1 MMKTIAAVFA
11 AVAAACLPV
20 AAVSQDEDP
29 DRPYEG
35 PVIDVHLHAAG
46 AEDNGPAPNAVC
58 PSLAA
63 DLRYTGS
70 TPWPVVMTQ
79 IAQNP
84 TCDDPIRGPATDA
97 EVQQQTIA
105 QLEERAVIAILSS
118 QRDEFAQWSAA
129 APGLFLRGHPFN
141 LSWDDAPTA
150 AELAEAYDRGEFQ
163 VLAEV
168 TNQYAGV
175 LADDPAF
182 AAYWDMAAEKGIPV
196 GLHLGPGPPGA
207 PALYPEFRVQSPLA
221 IEEVLRT
228 RPNLRVYLMHA
239 GWPFVDDLKAMLY
252 LYPQLYVDTG
262 VLQLAAT
269 RAEYH
274 AFLEELVDAGFVDR
288 IMFGSDQMNWPGMI
302 GEGIDAINEAP
313 FLTYEQKRAILHDNA
328 ARFLAPELADHAAAN
343 AAR

>member
-1 MMKTIAAVFA
+1 MHKTLS
-11 AVAAACLPV
+11 AVAAFLV
-20 AAVSQDEDP
+20 ALSLSCPAAAQDGE
-29 DRPYEG
+29 RTRSYTG

-46 AEDNGPAPNAVC
+46 AQDNGPAPNAVC
-58 PSLAA
+58 PGLAA

-70 TPWPVVMTQ
+70 PPWPAEMTR

-84 TCDDPIRGPATDA
+84 TCADPIRGPATDA
-97 EVQQQTIA
+97 EVREQTIA
-105 QLEERAVIAILSS
+105 QLEEHDAIAILSS
-118 QRDEFAQWSAA
+118 RQDDFAQWAAA
-129 APGLFLRGHPFN
+129 APGLFLRGHSFN
-141 LSWDDAPTA
+141 LTWEDAPTV
-150 AELAEAYDRGEFQ
+150 AELADAYDRGEFQ

-168 TNQYAGV
+168 TNQYGGV

-182 AAYWDMAAEKGIPV
+182 AAYWDMAAAKGIPV

-252 LYPQLYVDTG
+252 LYPQLNVDTG

-274 AFLEELVDAGFVDR
+274 AFLKELVDAGFVDR

-302 GEGIDAINEAP
+302 GEGIDAINDAP
-313 FLTYEQKRAILHDNA
+313 FLTHEQKRAILHDNA
-328 ARFLAPELADHAAAN
+328 ARFFAPELEAF
-343 AAR
+343 RSGE